1 MHFFTLNLDYLPEKG
16 SLYSVIFE
24 MNPMYTISLKDD
36 VCEITEKGRGCGY
49 VEIGGLLFCSVS
61 VILES
66 SCHLINPFCQKEI
79 CKIKDSHAKLNY
91 CTISSPS
98 PYSFKRLHFEN

>member
-36 VCEITEKGRGCGY
+36 VCEITE
-49 VEIGGLLFCSVS
+49 
-61 VILES
+61 
-66 SCHLINPFCQKEI
+66 NKEE
-79 CKIKDSHAKLNY
+79 AVVTLKLGVCY
-91 CTISSPS
+91 
-98 PYSFKRLHFEN
+98 FVL